1 MKQLDY
7 GGRASLH
14 DSAATALSHIL
25 SLAEIRSREQQ
36 ITERKKAFSRSGSTD
51 LESVEEGVPVTTGVT
66 NQDGSGNIPEEEDNV
81 ASMMSAEVYVVDGD
95 DHFTIS
101 KQFEQAM
108 QVCRLS
114 VMAIKPPIFLSQ
126 TFRRTSDSSELVAPC
141 LLIII

>member
-51 LESVEEGVPVTTGVT
+51 LESVEEGVPVTNGVT
-66 NQDGSGNIPEEEDNV
+66 NQAGSGNIIEEVGNV
-81 ASMMSAEVYVVDGD
+81 ASVKSTEVPVVDGE
-95 DHFTIS
+95 DHSTLS

-114 VMAIKPPIFLSQ
+114 VMAIKSSIFLSQ
-126 TFRRTSDSSELVAPC
+126 AL
-141 LLIII
+141 